1 MPSFFSFWTPPPHP
15 IPHGVER
22 SPAAGAVALP
32 ASGVAV
38 LRFEPRSG
46 VAEKGPH
53 HVAAGAGGGGAG
65 GTGADGGT
73 SEKLATKAAAKE
85 KTKDAEKA
93 KDADKAAAKTKDAEI
108 ATLMSQLKAQ
118 LSGRPAGS
126 AGARG
131 GGAGGAGA
139 GGPPTALQQGSPF
152 QNTVSPPGT

>member
-38 LRFEPRSG
+38 LRYEPRSG
-46 VAEKGPH
+46 VAEKEGQH
-53 HVAAGAGGGGAG
+53 HVAAGAGGGRAG
-65 GTGADGGT
+65 GAVADGGT
-73 SEKLATKAAAKE
+73 SEKLAA
-85 KTKDAEKA
+85 KDAEMAA
-93 KDADKAAAKTKDAEI
+93 KDAEMAAKDAEI
-108 ATLMSQLKAQ
+108 AALMSQLKTQ
-118 LSGRPAGS
+118 LSGPPAGS

-131 GGAGGAGA
+131 GAGGAGAGGAGA
-139 GGPPTALQQGSPF
+139 GGPPTASKQGSPF

>member
-38 LRFEPRSG
+38 LRYEPRSG
-46 VAEKGPH
+46 VAEKEGQH
-53 HVAAGAGGGGAG
+53 HVAAGAGGGRAG
-65 GTGADGGT
+65 GAVADGGT
-73 SEKLATKAAAKE
+73 SEKLAA
-85 KTKDAEKA
+85 KDAEM
-93 KDADKAAAKTKDAEI
+93 AAKDAEI
-108 ATLMSQLKAQ
+108 AALMSQIAALMSQLKAQ
-118 LSGRPAGS
+118 LSGPPAGS

-131 GGAGGAGA
+131 GAGGAGAGGAGA
-139 GGPPTALQQGSPF
+139 GLGPPTASKQGSPF